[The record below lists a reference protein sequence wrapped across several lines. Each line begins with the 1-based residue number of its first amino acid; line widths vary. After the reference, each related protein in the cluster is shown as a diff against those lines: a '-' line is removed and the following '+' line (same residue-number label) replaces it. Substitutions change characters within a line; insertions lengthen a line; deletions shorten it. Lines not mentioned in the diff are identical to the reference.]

1 MSKKLTGHQL
11 LGRAMG
17 IKGFEAKKHKHHKN
31 WIAGA
36 IKHPGAL
43 HKELG
48 VKAGEKIPSKK
59 LNAAAGKSGVEGK
72 RARLAQTLKSFHKGK
87 HAKHHKHE
95 KHEKSEGGL
104 KFGSPEWRAKY
115 VKKHKHMKHRKGG
128 AMSVN
133 QKPGM
138 TGTYG
143 KQPKGTDYEFE
154 KSHHK
159 HQACSHCK
167 STHHKSSEHHKH
179 MKHEKAHHKSK

>member
-1 MSKKLTGHQL
+1 MKKLSGKEL

-17 IKGFEAKKHKHHKN
+17 MKGYEPKKYKHHKN

-87 HAKHHKHE
+87 HE
-95 KHEKSEGGL
+95 
-104 KFGSPEWRAKY
+104 
-115 VKKHKHMKHRKGG
+115 KHMKHRKGG

-159 HQACSHCK
+159 HQMCSHCK
-167 STHHKSSEHHKH
+167 SEHHKTSEHHKHYKH

>member
-87 HAKHHKHE
+87 HAKHRKHE
-95 KHEKSEGGL
+95 KHE
-104 KFGSPEWRAKY
+104 
-115 VKKHKHMKHRKGG
+115 KHMKHRKGG

-159 HQACSHCK
+159 HHKTMCKHCK
-167 STHHKSSEHHKH
+167 GGHKTSEHH
-179 MKHEKAHHKSK
+179 KHEKAHHKSK

>member
-1 MSKKLTGHQL
+1 MKKLSGHQL

-17 IKGFEAKKHKHHKN
+17 MKGYEPKKYKHKKN
-31 WIAGA
+31 WIAGV
-36 IKHPGAL
+36 ISHPGAL
-43 HKELG
+43 HRELG

-59 LNAAAGKSGVEGK
+59 LNAAASKGGVEGK

-87 HAKHHKHE
+87 HSKHRKHE
-95 KHEKSEGGL
+95 KH
-104 KFGSPEWRAKY
+104 
-115 VKKHKHMKHRKGG
+115 RKG
-128 AMSVN
+128 AVLN

-159 HQACSHCK
+159 HQKCSHCK

-179 MKHEKAHHKSK
+179 EKAHHKSK